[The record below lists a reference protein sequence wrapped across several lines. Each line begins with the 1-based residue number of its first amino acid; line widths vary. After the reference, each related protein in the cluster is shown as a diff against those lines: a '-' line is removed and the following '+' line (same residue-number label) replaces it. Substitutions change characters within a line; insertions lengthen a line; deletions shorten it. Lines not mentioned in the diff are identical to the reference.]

1 MKTKLL
7 SLTTMLLLSVASINA
22 QKVWDMGTNTT
33 LWPLASPN
41 ITSGQVVVDG
51 LTEVSGG
58 GTFGA
63 TGGKV
68 LTWTEGTEYTSVQ
81 EFKGN
86 GSSAGFASNL
96 PTTRYFTFPVTGP
109 TTIKVWFRVNGTGG
123 RKCMISDGA
132 NLLGELTDE
141 DANKPLLLS
150 ADYKG
155 TGAGNIYIFANSSIN
170 YFKIETSVLSLGLD
184 SAKSI
189 ELTNIYSNGKQVS
202 LSNVKSATQVDVYS
216 IDGALVKSLKTDVDT
231 SFELSTPGIY
241 IVKATSE
248 EGSKTAKVIVK

>member
-7 SLTTMLLLSVASINA
+7 SLTTMLLLSVTSINA
-22 QKVWDMGTNTT
+22 QKTWDMGNNTN
-33 LWPLASPN
+33 LWPALSPN
-41 ITSGQVVVDG
+41 MAAAQVEIDG
-51 LTEVSGG
+51 LTQVAGS
-58 GTFGA
+58 TFGA
-63 TGGKV
+63 TSGKV
-68 LTWTEGTEYTSVQ
+68 LTWTEGTPYTSAQ

-86 GSSAGFASNL
+86 GASAGNATNL

-123 RKCMISDGA
+123 RKCMISDGT

-150 ADYKG
+150 ANYTG
-155 TGAGNIYIFANSSIN
+155 TGAGNIYVFANSSIN
-170 YFKIETSVLSLGLD
+170 YFKIETSVYSLGLD
-184 SAKSI
+184 STKSI

-216 IDGALVKSLKTDVDT
+216 TDGALVKSLKTDIDT

-248 EGSKTAKVIVK
+248 EGSKTVKVIVK